1 MLLAIGLVC
10 CVCVSE
16 PTLLSRCQGSGL
28 RTFDKRFSHI
38 ATGRAGL
45 PKAEGPWVGQFQSW

>member
-1 MLLAIGLVC
+1 MPLAIGLVC
-10 CVCVSE
+10 LLRVCKRADPPQQV
-16 PTLLSRCQGSGL
+16 SGL

-38 ATGRAGL
+38 ATGGAGL